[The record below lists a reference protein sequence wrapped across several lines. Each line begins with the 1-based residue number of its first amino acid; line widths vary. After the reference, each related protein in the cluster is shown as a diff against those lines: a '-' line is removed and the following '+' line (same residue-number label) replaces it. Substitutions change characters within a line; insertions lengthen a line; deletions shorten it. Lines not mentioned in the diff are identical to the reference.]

1 MLNDLTKTEPRLFY
15 NISTCHKL
23 KYTCVFQIHQLTVG
37 PFSRSTAKMLG
48 CTSLISCLEFKHP
61 MSLNFA
67 MTSSLLKQQLNC
79 VILLCCICCQFSHSR
94 QYTTDEG
101 IYQTAAAEAATALHA
116 RLVFSLLNPCMGF
129 KEGAFPVCVLI
140 VLGTYMYTTPW
151 KLLHALLCLD
161 FLVSLLPEARKVQDC
176 TEPPFLLTELSFGR

>member
-1 MLNDLTKTEPRLFY
+1 MSKAEIHLCIANTSTYSWTIQSIHSKDVRMHIIDILPRIQASHVTKLCYDIFFVKAVV
-15 NISTCHKL
+15 KL
-23 KYTCVFQIHQLTVG
+23 RY
-37 PFSRSTAKMLG
+37 S
-48 CTSLISCLEFKHP
+48 
-61 MSLNFA
+61 
-67 MTSSLLKQQLNC
+67 
-79 VILLCCICCQFSHSR
+79 LCCICCQFSHSR

-101 IYQTAAAEAATALHA
+101 IYQTAAEAATALHA

-140 VLGTYMYTTPW
+140 VLGTYMYTTLW

-176 TEPPFLLTELSFGR
+176 TWIVPNRLSY

>member
-1 MLNDLTKTEPRLFY
+1 M
-15 NISTCHKL
+15 
-23 KYTCVFQIHQLTVG
+23 
-37 PFSRSTAKMLG
+37 
-48 CTSLISCLEFKHP
+48 
-61 MSLNFA
+61 
-67 MTSSLLKQQLNC
+67 
-79 VILLCCICCQFSHSR
+79 CCICCQFSQSR

-140 VLGTYMYTTPW
+140 VLGTYMYTVEIVTCSTMPRFFGLSTPRGQ
-151 KLLHALLCLD
+151 KGSRLYM
-161 FLVSLLPEARKVQDC
+161 DC

>member
-1 MLNDLTKTEPRLFY
+1 M
-15 NISTCHKL
+15 
-23 KYTCVFQIHQLTVG
+23 
-37 PFSRSTAKMLG
+37 
-48 CTSLISCLEFKHP
+48 
-61 MSLNFA
+61 
-67 MTSSLLKQQLNC
+67 
-79 VILLCCICCQFSHSR
+79 CCICCQFSQSR

-140 VLGTYMYTTPW
+140 VLGTYMYTTLW

-161 FLVSLLPEARKVQDC
+161 FLVSLERPERFKIVPNRLSYSSFLLGGKRKVRV
-176 TEPPFLLTELSFGR
+176 LSM